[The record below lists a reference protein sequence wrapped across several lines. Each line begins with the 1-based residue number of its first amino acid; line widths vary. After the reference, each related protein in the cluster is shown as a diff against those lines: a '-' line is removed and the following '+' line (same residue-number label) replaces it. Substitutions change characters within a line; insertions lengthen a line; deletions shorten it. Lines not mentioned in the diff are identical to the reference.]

1 VRRKLLAAVALAGAL
16 AGSAGAGLFGTDYN
30 NIEYLCCNWG
40 PALTLPSKSNAA
52 AQFNDAEDEVY
63 FLKQIGS
70 FTRKKRLLKD
80 VWSGR
85 DYEDIGRGISIW
97 LCKMKADGSGKN
109 EIRELWKNPNYPIDT
124 QSQSTWMDVNR
135 KTHKIALSITSGG
148 SDVTGLW
155 TLNLDGSEL
164 KHIITPTFAG
174 RYLPEINHVSWTP
187 DGEWI
192 YFEEW
197 LAGSHPQRYNI
208 TKCDKAGGSRTTI
221 FEATEKVQYKEPSV
235 SPDGKQLAFSRYP
248 NGYPGGRYLWTST
261 VDGKD
266 AAPIGGKD
274 SQQNWGS
281 YPVWSP
287 DGNRILLG
295 GAGLIDVESGEI
307 INWRSP
313 KCGGV
318 ECSYGWA
325 HWGKAGLIGF
335 NLSGI
340 LFTDNEIKISKALGV
355 SRLVECSGNADADRW

>member
-1 VRRKLLAAVALAGAL
+1 MKRALLLFL
-16 AGSAGAGLFGTDYN
+16 LFGLMRLVPAQDFN
-30 NIEYLCCNWG
+30 HVEYLCCDWG
-40 PALTLPSKSNAA
+40 PAMTLPTQTNEAA
-52 AQFNDAEDEVY
+52 KFDDAEDKVY

-70 FTRKKRLLKD
+70 FTRNRRLIKGLI
-80 VWSGR
+80 SSR
-85 DYEDIGRGISIW
+85 DCEDTGHGISIW
-97 LCKMKADGSGKN
+97 LCIMNADGSGKT

-135 KTHKIALSITSGG
+135 KNHKIALSITSGG

-164 KHIITPTFAG
+164 QHIITPTFAG

-208 TKCDKAGGSRTTI
+208 MKCDKSGGTRTTI

-235 SPDGKQLAFSRYP
+235 SPNGKRLAFSRYP

-261 VDGKD
+261 VEGKD

-274 SQQNWGS
+274 SPQNWGS

-287 DGNRILLG
+287 GGNRILLG
-295 GAGLIDVESGEI
+295 GAGLIDVESGKV

-313 KCGGV
+313 KCDGV

-325 HWGKAGLIGF
+325 HWCRNGLVGY
-335 NLSGI
+335 NLSG
-340 LFTDNEIKISKALGV
+340 LHFSDNDIKISIELGV
-355 SRLVECSGNADADRW
+355 SRLFECKGGGKSCRW